1 MEKNMNKHKRDIEQ
15 WKSETVQQVR
25 KKKNCRFRGESIV
38 DNSVE
43 KWHSRGEQV
52 DNYEES

>member
-52 DNYEES
+52 DN

>member
-25 KKKNCRFRGESIV
+25 KKKKLQV
-38 DNSVE
+38 
-43 KWHSRGEQV
+43 SRGKHRGQQRRKMTFTGWT
-52 DNYEES
+52 SR